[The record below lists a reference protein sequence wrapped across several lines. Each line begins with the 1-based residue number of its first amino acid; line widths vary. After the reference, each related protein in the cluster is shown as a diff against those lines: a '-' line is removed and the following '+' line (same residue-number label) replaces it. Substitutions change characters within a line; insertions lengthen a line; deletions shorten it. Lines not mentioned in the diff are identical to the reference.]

1 VYGYTS
7 QQAAHHYKLQN
18 CQEILQQVTRFTT
31 ELFIPKLAS
40 AIFFFGNLTKTKCV
54 LSLPVTKSC
63 SELQRT
69 ILKQSSHIY
78 SAMADKLVTLT

>member
-1 VYGYTS
+1 MGTRVNKLHITTGCKIVKKYCSRLPGS
-7 QQAAHHYKLQN
+7 QLNFSYQN
-18 CQEILQQVTRFTT
+18 WHQSFL
-31 ELFIPKLAS
+31 
-40 AIFFFGNLTKTKCV
+40 FFGHLTKTKCV

-63 SELQRT
+63 SELKRT

>member
-1 VYGYTS
+1 
-7 QQAAHHYKLQN
+7 
-18 CQEILQQVTRFTT
+18 
-31 ELFIPKLAS
+31 
-40 AIFFFGNLTKTKCV
+40 V